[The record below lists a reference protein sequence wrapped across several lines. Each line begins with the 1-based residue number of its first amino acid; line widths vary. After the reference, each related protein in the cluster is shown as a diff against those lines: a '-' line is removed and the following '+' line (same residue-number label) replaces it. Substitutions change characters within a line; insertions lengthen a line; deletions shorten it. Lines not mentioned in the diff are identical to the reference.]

1 MIVLMRHGEAEPY
14 SGQDSLRPLAER
26 GQEQASLTGRW
37 LREQNL
43 PVSHIV
49 ASPYLRAQ
57 QSAQCVADSL
67 ELDVITVR
75 DITPDTSEAAAEAAL
90 AEHMGAVVCFHQPI
104 LGRLL
109 YRWTGQRVSVN
120 TGACFVLHGDLL
132 APGWM
137 SLSTQFDPS

>member
-14 SGQDSLRPLAER
+14 SGQDSSRPLTER
-26 GQEQASLTGRW
+26 GREQATLTGRW

-57 QSAQCVADSL
+57 QSAQRIADSL
-67 ELDVITVR
+67 ELDVVTVR
-75 DITPDTSEAAAEAAL
+75 DITPDKSEATAEAAL
-90 AEHMGAVVCFHQPI
+90 VDHMGAVVCFHQPI

-109 YRWTGQRVSVN
+109 HRWTGQRVSVN

-132 APGWM
+132 APDWM

>member
-14 SGQDSLRPLAER
+14 SGQDSSRPLTER
-26 GQEQASLTGRW
+26 GREQASLTGRW

-43 PVSHIV
+43 PISRIV

-67 ELDVITVR
+67 ELDVMTVH
-75 DITPDTSEAAAEAAL
+75 DITPDTGEAAAEAAL
-90 AEHMGAVVCFHQPI
+90 VDHMGAVVCFHQPI

-109 YRWTGQRVSVN
+109 HRWTGQRRSVN

-132 APGWM
+132 APDWM

>member
-14 SGQDSLRPLAER
+14 SGQDSSRRLTEKGRA
-26 GQEQASLTGRW
+26 QANLTGRW

-43 PVSHIV
+43 PVSHII

-57 QSAQCVADSL
+57 QSAECVADSL
-67 ELDVITVR
+67 ALDVTTIR
-75 DITPDTSEAAAEAAL
+75 DITPDASEAAAGVAL

-109 YRWTGQRVSVN
+109 HCWTGQRMSVN

>member
-1 MIVLMRHGEAEPY
+1 MIVLMRHGEAESY
-14 SGQDSLRPLAER
+14 SGQDSSRRLTQKGRA
-26 GQEQASLTGRW
+26 QANLTGRW
-37 LREQNL
+37 LGEQNL
-43 PVSHIV
+43 PVSHII

-67 ELDVITVR
+67 ALDVTSIR
-75 DITPDTSEAAAEAAL
+75 DITPDASEAAAEAAL

-109 YRWTGQRVSVN
+109 HRWTGQRVSVN

>member
-14 SGQDSLRPLAER
+14 SGQDSARSLTHKGR
-26 GQEQASLTGRW
+26 QQASLTGRW
-37 LREQNL
+37 LHDQNL
-43 PVSHIV
+43 PVSYIV

-57 QSAQCVADSL
+57 QSAHCVAESL
-67 ELDVITVR
+67 ALDVLTVR

-90 AEHMGAVVCFHQPI
+90 VDHMGAVVCFHQPI

-109 YRWTGQRVSVN
+109 HRWTGQRVSVN

-137 SLSTQFDPS
+137 SLSAQFDPS

>member
-14 SGQDSLRPLAER
+14 SGQDSSRRLTQKGRA
-26 GQEQASLTGRW
+26 QANLTGRW
-37 LREQNL
+37 LGEQNL
-43 PVSHIV
+43 PVSHII

-67 ELDVITVR
+67 ALDVTSIR
-75 DITPDTSEAAAEAAL
+75 NITPDASEAAAEAAL

-109 YRWTGQRVSVN
+109 HRWTGQRVSVN

>member
-14 SGQDSLRPLAER
+14 SGQDSSRRLTER
-26 GQEQASLTGRW
+26 GRAQASLTGHW

-43 PVSHIV
+43 PVSHII

-67 ELDVITVR
+67 ALDVTSIR
-75 DITPDTSEAAAEAAL
+75 DITPDASEAAAEAAL

-109 YRWTGQRVSVN
+109 HRWTGQRVSVN

-137 SLSTQFDPS
+137 SVSTQFDPS

>member
-14 SGQDSLRPLAER
+14 SGQDSSRRLTQKGRA
-26 GQEQASLTGRW
+26 QANLTGRW
-37 LREQNL
+37 LGEQNL
-43 PVSHIV
+43 PVSHII

-67 ELDVITVR
+67 ALDVTSIR
-75 DITPDTSEAAAEAAL
+75 DITPDASEAAAEAAL

-109 YRWTGQRVSVN
+109 HRWTGQRVSVN

>member
-14 SGQDSLRPLAER
+14 SGQDSARRLTQR
-26 GQEQASLTGRW
+26 GREQASLTGRW
-37 LREQNL
+37 LRDQKL

-49 ASPYLRAQ
+49 ASPYIRAQ
-57 QSAQCVADSL
+57 QSAQCIADSL
-67 ELDVITVR
+67 ALNVLTVPGV
-75 DITPDTSEAAAEAAL
+75 TPDTNEEAAETAL

-109 YRWTGQRVSVN
+109 LRWTGQRVGVN
-120 TGACFVLHGDLL
+120 TGACFVLHGELL

-137 SLSTQFDPS
+137 SLSAQFDPR

>member
-14 SGQDSLRPLAER
+14 SGQDSSRPLTER
-26 GQEQASLTGRW
+26 GRVQASLTGRW

-49 ASPYLRAQ
+49 ASPYPRAQ
-57 QSAQCVADSL
+57 QSAQCIADSL
-67 ELDVITVR
+67 ELDVVTVR
-75 DITPDTSEAAAEAAL
+75 DITPDKSEAKAEAAL
-90 AEHMGAVVCFHQPI
+90 VDHMGAVVCFHQPI

-109 YRWTGQRVSVN
+109 HRWTGQRVSVN

-132 APGWM
+132 APDWM